1 MCRAHE
7 SRVLMDS
14 EPAAALGM
22 VLRSTGLPSRSALV
36 APPLRLA
43 APAVAWGVCQG
54 GVSSG
59 FSVPRVREP
68 GTAER
73 EPAGLRPEGGRRC
86 PGTRPS
92 CPLASDVAV
101 APAGGRGL
109 VLRGARDSRAPQRT
123 RRGAAAGGASR
134 GPRDAEPVVSPV
146 ASRSPACRLFSS
158 HDWLRDALLRT
169 SLGSPLTRY
178 RGTLSL

>member
-14 EPAAALGM
+14 EPAAA
-22 VLRSTGLPSRSALV
+22 SRFGFPWHRPAVAFGACRAS
-36 APPLRLA
+36 APPRR
-43 APAVAWGVCQG
+43 PAVAWGVCQG

-92 CPLASDVAV
+92 CPWLQTSPLRPPV
-101 APAGGRGL
+101 GE
-109 VLRGARDSRAPQRT
+109 VLSGALPSSNPLPLPLPMCWVVG
-123 RRGAAAGGASR
+123 GAA
-134 GPRDAEPVVSPV
+134 PHHERDTGDTAAAAAAAADPDPGSW
-146 ASRSPACRLFSS
+146 RLG
-158 HDWLRDALLRT
+158 
-169 SLGSPLTRY
+169 LGSPMLARA
-178 RGTLSL
+178 